1 MRSIDLKA
9 ATWRRSSYSNS
20 EGGQCLEVADDLPVV
35 PVRDSKKPDIPAL
48 IFPVP
53 AWSSFVAAVRN

>member
-1 MRSIDLKA
+1 VPCIDLKA

-48 IFPVP
+48 IFPAP
-53 AWSSFVAAVRN
+53 AWASFVAAVRT

>member
-1 MRSIDLKA
+1 MRSIDLKV

-48 IFPVP
+48 VFPAP
-53 AWSSFVAAVRN
+53 AWASFVAAVRT

>member
-48 IFPVP
+48 IFRAP
-53 AWSSFVAAVRN
+53 AWASFVAAVRT